1 MKSNIIRINK
11 DLKKLLDD
19 GKSELEELGIQNPS
33 TPMAGDFIAKK
44 FCKLR
49 AKRVKR

>member
-1 MKSNIIRINK
+1 MNSRIIRVNK

-19 GKSELEELGIQNPS
+19 GKTELEELGIRNPS
-33 TPMAGDFIAKK
+33 NPMAGDFIAKK

-49 AKRVKR
+49 GKRVKK